1 MRIVIDRLRDRY
13 GNSGRERDEM
23 GIEREREKRKRSRVA
38 SYLDKLS
45 FFAVVLPWLF
55 LLSNEKTGE
64 HGRPWKRKRDFENR
78 SLCSLSLSLSFL
90 NRSLDGSRASKSIA
104 LIVKR
109 KVDRRDG
116 NLAPFHALT
125 RKEAT
130 IGGGRSNSFHDFEI
144 NRLSLRDKY
153 NGVNSISSLR
163 FDCHWEIALLR
174 NFTIKSTK
182 DTRILNGIKL

>member
-1 MRIVIDRLRDRY
+1 MTFP
-13 GNSGRERDEM
+13 SFQRENWRARATVKTETRF
-23 GIEREREKRKRSRVA
+23 RE
-38 SYLDKLS
+38 S
-45 FFAVVLPWLF
+45 FS
-55 LLSNEKTGE
+55 LL
-64 HGRPWKRKRDFENR
+64 
-78 SLCSLSLSLSFL
+78 SLSLSLSFL

-174 NFTIKSTK
+174 NFAIKSTK